1 MAVADVEIKRQ
12 KLLKN
17 FLMGGLVLLLL
28 LSYFIYNNF
37 RTASKL
43 KLQNIRNKI
52 ASDLHDDVGS
62 TLNSISIY
70 SEVAKQKSPAVVDE
84 LEHIGDASR
93 KIIEV
98 MSDIVWTINPKNDT
112 FENII
117 DRMSSI
123 AYNLLKAKNIEHTFR
138 LMKV

>member
-1 MAVADVEIKRQ
+1 
-12 KLLKN
+12 L
-17 FLMGGLVLLLL
+17 GGLVLLLL

-138 LMKV
+138 LMKVE